1 MSDIILDILRR
12 YVDGTKIKKA
22 SARSGGEYHS
32 PCPKCGGTDRFCVFP
47 EQPGGALA
55 MQHGITGTWACPRHC
70 QEGGDAIDL
79 LTWAGGLTF
88 REACEELRIIL
99 TSPNARRKSAA
110 DTAPCAP

>member
-55 MQHGITGTWACPRHC
+55 MQHGITGT
-70 QEGGDAIDL
+70 
-79 LTWAGGLTF
+79 
-88 REACEELRIIL
+88 IIRRNQKIY
-99 TSPNARRKSAA
+99 SPE
-110 DTAPCAP
+110 